1 MFNSLNAGMQL
12 KIKASLDTCT
22 LTCSLVTTNVRYRFK
37 AKTCYLFATDPHA
50 ACFPL
55 QPSYIASNG
64 ERVAPIAAMVANF
77 TKP

>member
-1 MFNSLNAGMQL
+1 MYLDLFPRDNKCKLI
-12 KIKASLDTCT
+12 KISFYIKQDWTVGFILS
-22 LTCSLVTTNVRYRFK
+22 V
-37 AKTCYLFATDPHA
+37 DPHA

-55 QPSYIASNG
+55 QPSYIAQNG

>member
-1 MFNSLNAGMQL
+1 MDDHGSKMIINDIWLNE
-12 KIKASLDTCT
+12 I
-22 LTCSLVTTNVRYRFK
+22 
-37 AKTCYLFATDPHA
+37 DPHA

-55 QPSYIASNG
+55 QPSYIAANG

>member
-1 MFNSLNAGMQL
+1 VYRNTSGVGYE
-12 KIKASLDTCT
+12 T
-22 LTCSLVTTNVRYRFK
+22 LTFDV
-37 AKTCYLFATDPHA
+37 DPHA

-55 QPSYIASNG
+55 QPSYIAQDG